1 MYDDIKIITN
11 EETIKYLNL
20 YKETNIKKYRDEI
33 VIGHLHL
40 VKFIV
45 NKYFKNNMYNSF
57 EDLVEVGIIG
67 LIRAIKYY
75 NPAKKAKFSTFA
87 YLCIKSEILRLVYA
101 DQRRISCV
109 SLDKNYDNISL
120 IPSDIDLEND
130 YIETEILEFLKDNIE
145 LLSSSDQELI
155 RDLYGFKDKRLSL
168 TDIANKNNCSRK
180 VITRRVNKIISKLQL
195 QLLESGYVDKIK
207 SLHI

>member
-11 EETIKYLNL
+11 EETVKYLNL
-20 YKETNIKKYRDEI
+20 YKETNIKEYRDEI
-33 VIGHLHL
+33 VIGHLPL

-168 TDIANKNNCSRK
+168 TDIANKNNCSRR